1 MASILNVPREPY
13 HLNFARKQIQSPIQR
28 NYNPCQ
34 ALKTALIKEIVKK
47 SLLELAIALSFTG
60 LACLFVAT
68 PLGMATLLLSTI
80 ASLAITTLLRLARAY
95 CIFRVFQLKH
105 STSRKAVEKKT
116 QFTSWVGFINAL
128 IPTAFRQLV
137 DANTREV
144 IVHEGGHALAAKI
157 LIKNPLVNVSITPF
171 NGGQTTYYVRSLT
184 TIGQYIGRANSEL
197 LIVAAGPALAVLAAT
212 AGYSASLALS
222 KSHPELSRYLKTATL
237 STISQHFLYALS
249 ALWTTTSIQKHDFVN
264 LMAAGLSP
272 IVAAISIVALPIL
285 IRVGFYIYHRNK
297 GSQKEKTNEKEKI
310 ALNNNGRFQGPLYN
324 SLTLEAPP
332 I

>member
-1 MASILNVPREPY
+1 MASILNIPKEPY
-13 HLNFARKQIQSPIQR
+13 HLNFARKQLQSPIQK

-47 SLLELAIALSFTG
+47 SLLELSIALSFTG

-80 ASLAITTLLRLARAY
+80 ASLAITTLLRLVRAY
-95 CIFRVFQLKH
+95 CIFRLFQLKH
-105 STSRKAVEKKT
+105 STSGKALEKKA
-116 QFTSWVGFINAL
+116 QLTSWLGFINTL

-157 LIKNPLVNVSITPF
+157 LIKNPLVSISITPF
-171 NGGQTTYYVRSLT
+171 DGGHTTYYVRSLT
-184 TIGQYIGRANSEL
+184 TIGQYIGRANAEV
-197 LIVAAGPALAVLAAT
+197 LIIAAGPALAILAAT
-212 AGYSASLALS
+212 AGYSASLALN

-249 ALWTTTSIQKHDFVN
+249 ALWTTTPIQAHDFVN

-285 IRVGFYIYHRNK
+285 IRVGFYLYHRNE

-310 ALNNNGRFQGPLYN
+310 ALNNNVGYQGSSYN
-324 SLTLEAPP
+324 TLLLDAQP